1 MDEKNP
7 EISPTPAPESAG
19 PSAAVPEMAP
29 VPAPEQT
36 PAAEA
41 EAVAAPEP
49 ALAAPAPAQSTAP
62 DVSNPFAAH
71 RPAAPAP
78 VPEPTA
84 PYAVGAA
91 AQPAAQP
98 YAQPYGQT
106 APTSAAAA
114 SASGRSAY
122 EQAYGTATGQ
132 PSYGAAVPQPYGAA
146 PQQPYGAVPPTPP
159 VPPAPVYGYEPPASG
174 GQKRRWP
181 WFLLGL
187 ATGLVIGLGGCVS
200 CVGLTVAGYEGV
212 NDYVYDDYSY
222 DYDDPYHSWP
232 PEGDYYTPEDSKP
245 DGATTMALSYEEVT
259 SLLETEGFE
268 AGAPAADGTCP
279 KGYYTV
285 GPEGAIPAGLY
296 ALEGGDLLSHYY
308 VFDGDSATGKGSAYD
323 LDDSVQYLGNY
334 FVELDEGDLIA
345 FEPGVEGAVMKPA
358 PSTSVNPTAPYGN
371 GCYRV
376 GVDIPAGTY
385 TITAAPVDDPE
396 VTDECAAYVMDDLD
410 FDDDSIV
417 DTQYV
422 IPGGKQTVTVVDG
435 QYLELFAATATPAL
449 EN

>member
-7 EISPTPAPESAG
+7 EISPVPEPAG

-62 DVSNPFAAH
+62 AVSNPFAAH